1 MDVRSE
7 KKSVK
12 VVERWGDW
20 NAADA
25 KWKVGIERKASEK
38 LRMGG
43 EGLLEVTAEV
53 GGKDGAIGEGEGG
66 RLFWTDERGEGNS
79 RVQVKVA
86 VKNGTKK
93 TVSVPVLVE

>member
-1 MDVRSE
+1 MRSE

-20 NAADA
+20 NVADA